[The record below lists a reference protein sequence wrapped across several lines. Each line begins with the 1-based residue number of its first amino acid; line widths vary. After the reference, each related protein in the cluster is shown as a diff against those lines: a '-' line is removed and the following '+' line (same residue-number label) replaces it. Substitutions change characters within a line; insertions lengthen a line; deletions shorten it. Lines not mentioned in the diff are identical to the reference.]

1 MNILI
6 RKQEATYYLWSNNTT
21 IMSNVTLTNDT
32 KSQLILFLLDITT
45 TIVNTNLSK
54 SHKTITN
61 AIKKVILFYKDSF
74 GSIKHSGKCLLFQV
88 TYKFQLAILL
98 TNICLVLVQY

>member
-1 MNILI
+1 
-6 RKQEATYYLWSNNTT
+6 
-21 IMSNVTLTNDT
+21 MSNGTLTNDT

-54 SHKTITN
+54 SHKTISN

-74 GSIKHSGKCLLFQV
+74 GSIKHIGKCLLFQV